1 MALFPLVGGVAHG
14 SRWEQEGEHATH
26 LLDAAFAVLFVKV
39 NDDFGI
45 GACIKGVALP
55 LERELSRFLPNS
67 DITRINHLAAGERAR
82 VAPSTL
88 VVLPVKRVITN
99 KWFVLGVSA
108 MALAFFSLLFA
119 LSHDDVSLVA
129 PAAASLSF
137 VTNAIAAKFYLHERV
152 DARRWA
158 AAVCVCGGVALLA
171 L

>member
-1 MALFPLVGGVAHG
+1 VSLLHSSVAATPTSLALTWSSIGVIVLTSTIGDVLTAKAMKQVGDL
-14 SRWEQEGEHATH
+14 GE
-26 LLDAAFAVLFVKV
+26 LWDQRGFFA
-39 NDDFGI
+39 
-45 GACIKGVALP
+45 C
-55 LERELSRFLPNS
+55 
-67 DITRINHLAAGERAR
+67 
-82 VAPSTL
+82 
-88 VVLPVKRVITN
+88 VKRVITN
-99 KWFVLGVSA
+99 KWFVMGVSA

-137 VTNAIAAKFYLHERV
+137 VTNAIAARFYLHERV

>member
-1 MALFPLVGGVAHG
+1 MSAPLSVEIVTWSA
-14 SRWEQEGEHATH
+14 
-26 LLDAAFAVLFVKV
+26 
-39 NDDFGI
+39 I
-45 GACIKGVALP
+45 GAIVLTSTAGDVLTAKAMKQVGD
-55 LERELSRFLPNS
+55 LEELWEKQGFF
-67 DITRINHLAAGERAR
+67 AC
-82 VAPSTL
+82 
-88 VVLPVKRVITN
+88 VKRVITN

-108 MALAFFSLLFA
+108 MALAFFALLFA

-158 AAVCVCGGVALLA
+158 AAICVCGGVALLA